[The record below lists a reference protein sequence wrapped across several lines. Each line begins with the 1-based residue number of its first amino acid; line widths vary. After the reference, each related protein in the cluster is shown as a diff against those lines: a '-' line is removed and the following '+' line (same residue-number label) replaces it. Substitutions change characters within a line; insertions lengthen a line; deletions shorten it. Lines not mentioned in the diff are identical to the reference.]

1 MPDRLQ
7 YSKYAKI
14 SRSQSTSGLQGHK
27 HLTVLKIKEAVKN
40 NLQDVPSK
48 FIEC

>member
-1 MPDRLQ
+1 MPDKEDC
-7 YSKYAKI
+7 KYTKL
-14 SRSQSTSGLQGHK
+14 SRFQSTSGLQGHK
-27 HLTVLKIKEAVKN
+27 HLSILKIKEAVKN